1 MKKIK
6 KRENELF
13 HFMEQKINHIYKF
26 VKLYN
31 DYINTPRDYGT
42 EEKFNMLS
50 IHILTTIEE
59 NQGITVTELATEWFR
74 TKGGISQVIK
84 LLEEKGYIFKKK
96 NEQNQKI
103 THLYPTRKG
112 IEASLTH
119 KIYDIKNLNV
129 TLSKLLEKCSE
140 EDIRSFHKVID
151 CYIDILNKKEVTT

>member
-1 MKKIK
+1 MKNIEK
-6 KRENELF
+6 KEDELF

-59 NQGITVTELATEWFR
+59 NPGITVTELAIEWFR

-96 NEQNQKI
+96 NEKNQKI
-103 THLYPTRKG
+103 IHLYPTRKG

-119 KIYDIKNLNV
+119 KIYDIKSLNTTV
-129 TLSKLLEKCSE
+129 TKLLEKCSE

-151 CYIDILNKKEVTT
+151 CYIDILSRKE

>member
-1 MKKIK
+1 MKIIEK
-6 KRENELF
+6 KQDELF

-50 IHILTTIEE
+50 IHILTAIEE
-59 NQGITVTELATEWFR
+59 NPGITVTELAIEWFR

-84 LLEEKGYIFKKK
+84 LLEEKGYIFRKKS
-96 NEQNQKI
+96 EINQKI
-103 THLYPTRKG
+103 VHLFPTTKG
-112 IEASLTH
+112 REASLTH
-119 KIYDIKNLNV
+119 KIYDIKSLNITV
-129 TLSKLLEKCSE
+129 SRLLENCSE

-151 CYIDILNKKEVTT
+151 CYIDILSRK